1 MDNRFYHQVFIAAN
15 WGRVA
20 LSAAPYVSIVL
31 VSSALFVCFGLAFS
45 AVKTNK

>member
-1 MDNRFYHQVFIAAN
+1 MDNRFYQQVFIAAN

-31 VSSALFVCFGLAFS
+31 VSFVCFGLAFS